1 MTNSTV
7 IQDYAT
13 LDEAALVSLAVSSND
28 QRAFAE
34 LVNRHQSNLRYSLR
48 QLTGWNESLADDLA
62 QDSFIQAFKQLSNF
76 RQQSKFSSWLYR
88 IGYNTFLQHVRKKT
102 LDVQS
107 LDDNPLLEAHIEQ
120 SSGFDDDSQL
130 EKSQLEKSE
139 LHTKVATLLAAIE
152 PERRSVLHLLLHRQ
166 NTQSE
171 IAEIMGIPL
180 GTVKTHINRGRLAL
194 QQGLQDWRD

>member
-1 MTNSTV
+1 MTTSAV
-7 IQDYAT
+7 RKDYT
-13 LDEAALVSLAVSSND
+13 ELDEAALVGLATVSND

-34 LVNRHQSNLRYSLR
+34 LVTRHQSNLRYSLR
-48 QLTGWNESLADDLA
+48 QMTDWNESLADDLA
-62 QDSFIQAFKQLSNF
+62 QDTFIQAFKQLSNF

-88 IGYNTFLQHVRKKT
+88 IAYNTFLQHVRKKT

-107 LDDNPLLEAHIEQ
+107 LDDNPVLEAQVEQ
-120 SSGFDDDSQL
+120 SRIFEDD
-130 EKSQLEKSE
+130 SQLEKSE
-139 LHTKVATLLAAIE
+139 LHTKVARLLAAIE
-152 PERRSVLHLLLHRQ
+152 PERRSVLHLFLHRQ

-180 GTVKTHINRGRLAL
+180 GTVKTHINRGRVTL

>member
-1 MTNSTV
+1 MTTSPV
-7 IQDYAT
+7 IKDYTALNEAT
-13 LDEAALVSLAVSSND
+13 LVDLAAVSND

-48 QLTGWNESLADDLA
+48 QMTDWNESLADDLA
-62 QDSFIQAFKQLSNF
+62 QDTFIQAFKQLSNF

-107 LDDNPLLEAHIEQ
+107 LDDNPILE
-120 SSGFDDDSQL
+120 SQL
-130 EKSQLEKSE
+130 ESDTSFEDDSQLEKSE
-139 LHTKVATLLAAIE
+139 LHTKVARLLAAIE

-180 GTVKTHINRGRLAL
+180 GTVKTHINRGRVAL